1 MVKSKLLKSKSGRIC
16 QLSGKKATKGWKY
29 SFLRSHYNPTTKR
42 RFEVNLQTVR
52 TFNENGTPIKIKVAT
67 SVIKKNPE
75 IKLGIVNCVKK
86 HKRLK
91 GKQKKELMVSLG
103 LAEEV

>member
-42 RFEVNLQTVR
+42 
-52 TFNENGTPIKIKVAT
+52 
-67 SVIKKNPE
+67 
-75 IKLGIVNCVKK
+75 
-86 HKRLK
+86 LK